1 MDIIKDEAGYHKTK
15 INSDPSGFPCTR
27 TLLTIL
33 GFNEISEESAKLPS
47 VVFKFVPSTHYAFH
61 ADKYKHP
68 IIAVTNF
75 DGEEYGF
82 FWAASKSEEAI
93 KQLQEI
99 AKQAVSIY
107 LGYYSKDWVKTIGRY
122 NERRID
128 FDLVEKQTKQD
139 LVKVLQ
145 A

>member
-1 MDIIKDEAGYHKTK
+1 MDILKDEAGYHKTK
-15 INSDPSGFPCTR
+15 INSDPSGHPCTR
-27 TLLTIL
+27 TLLSIL
-33 GFNEISEESAKLPS
+33 GFNEIPKQDATLPP
-47 VVFKFVPSTHYAFH
+47 VVFKFVPPINYAFH
-61 ADKYKHP
+61 TDKYKHP

-82 FWAASKSEEAI
+82 FWAASKSKEAI
-93 KQLQEI
+93 EQLQEV

>member
-1 MDIIKDEAGYHKTK
+1 MDILKDEAGYHKIK
-15 INSDPSGFPCTR
+15 INSDESGFPCTR
-27 TLLTIL
+27 TLLDIL
-33 GFNEISEESAKLPS
+33 GFKDIQEKDTKLPE
-47 VVFKFVPSTHYAFH
+47 VVLKFIPGTHYVWQS
-61 ADKYKHP
+61 DKYSSP
-68 IIAVTNF
+68 IVAATNP

-139 LVKVLQ
+139 LVKVLP